1 MNDREFL
8 QNKDE
13 YVQDVLKILEKRA
26 VDESEAIFRRHKM
39 SDHKRLYTDIS
50 NEISYEINELTD
62 TVYTYIIAH
71 PEKLEIPA
79 YVKALLV
86 HFPEFVQKRK
96 KFRDRIKGLPF
107 KYRAAMVAS
116 EIATQSVYHGGFDAP
131 FEEKLDHFVR
141 KVSRGVSA

>member
-8 QNKDE
+8 QNKDA
-13 YVQDVLKILEKRA
+13 YVQGVLKILEKRA
-26 VDESEAIFRRHKM
+26 VDESETIFRRHKI
-39 SDHKRLYTDIS
+39 SDDKRLYTDIS

-62 TVYTYIIAH
+62 AVYTYLTAH

-79 YVKALLV
+79 YVKVLLF
-86 HFPEFVQKRK
+86 HFPEFVQERK

-107 KYRAAMVAS
+107 KYRVAMVSS

-141 KVSRGVSA
+141 KVSRGLSA